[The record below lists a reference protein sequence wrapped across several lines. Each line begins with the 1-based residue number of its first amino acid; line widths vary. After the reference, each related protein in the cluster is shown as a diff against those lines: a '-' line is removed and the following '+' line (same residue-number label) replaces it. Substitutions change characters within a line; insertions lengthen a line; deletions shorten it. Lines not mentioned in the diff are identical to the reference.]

1 MNNIDYEQAVSSS
14 YEGLYAFA
22 YSLAGNEN
30 DACELT
36 QETFTRLLT
45 KGGQLR
51 DHSKLKS
58 WLFTTLYRQFLGWRT
73 REARLPHLE
82 ISSVEDELPSVTP
95 DMVDTL
101 EQETVR
107 EALVGI
113 DERYRTP
120 LALFYL
126 EEHSYGEIARILDI
140 PIGTVMSRLSR
151 GKALMRQALAGR
163 CTGAARNVI
172 SLNPEPKFKQS

>member
-1 MNNIDYEQAVSSS
+1 MDYEQAVSSF
-14 YEGLYAFA
+14 YEGLYGFA

-58 WLFTTLYRQFLGWRT
+58 WLFTTLYRQFLGWRS

-82 ISSVEDELPSVTP
+82 ISSVENELPLVSP
-95 DMVDTL
+95 EIVDTL

-107 EALVGI
+107 EALLGI
-113 DERYRTP
+113 DERYRTV
-120 LALFYL
+120 LTLFYL
-126 EEHSYGEIARILDI
+126 EEHSYEEIARILEI

-151 GKALMRQALAGR
+151 AKALMKQALAGK
-163 CTGAARNVI
+163 CDGANPKVI
-172 SLNPEPKFKQS
+172 PFHQNPKSKQL